1 MATSRWRGPQKSV
14 LSISR
19 ASSLATILLT
29 PPKTPRFGV
38 HRNRSV
44 FLEWRLGKSLLAT
57 SVDGGAR

>member
-1 MATSRWRGPQKSV
+1 MTTAWERGLQ
-14 LSISR
+14 LGGRRISQ
-19 ASSLATILLT
+19 ASTLATILLT